1 MMHRNGGTSSW
12 LNISRKQHTTNKQH
26 RNKRRVH
33 IPHTISIMVSTFID
47 TCKTVY
53 KVYVLCLY
61 IINTQ
66 FNYYYA
72 RMRRCGSFL
81 PFESSFILKMHT
93 LLCCSLIDL
102 MHFVWFLCLL
112 ATCIYCYIWHF
123 LYWHIIFTDIDDIC
137 WQNVCVNGNA
147 RVITK

>member
-33 IPHTISIMVSTFID
+33 IPHTIIIMVSTFID

-61 IINTQ
+61 IINTK
-66 FNYYYA
+66 FTYYYA
-72 RMRRCGSFL
+72 RMGRCCSFL
-81 PFESSFILKMHT
+81 PFESSFILKCIHCYVWLFVNWHNVSISSMFFVFVSHMY
-93 LLCCSLIDL
+93 LLLYLTFS
-102 MHFVWFLCLL
+102 LL
-112 ATCIYCYIWHF
+112 AYYIY
-123 LYWHIIFTDIDDIC
+123 
-137 WQNVCVNGNA
+137 
-147 RVITK
+147 